1 MAIFTKLL
9 RSLAIGSLVLW
20 LAACGAMPAT
30 SQTRDYL
37 PGGAQFYS
45 YGVSQSKENFENIE
59 RAQSDY
65 TLFKGSRHWIDI
77 TPRKSPAEFN
87 VLQAYYPLHARWK
100 LKDGRE
106 FIAEAIDIRAIMRE
120 YFKTN
125 QIKLPWQ
132 LEGRSKAPHGD
143 YPPSLVHELKDDT
156 VIIKWLITTNLTPV
170 EERFAPSGAAVKWKL
185 SDQEFIV
192 NTVKG
197 TPTSGIDFENRRDS
211 KK

>member
-1 MAIFTKLL
+1 V
-9 RSLAIGSLVLW
+9 SQ
-20 LAACGAMPAT
+20 AA
-30 SQTRDYL
+30 DYL

-65 TLFKGSRHWIDI
+65 TLFTKSRHWGDDKPSKPYVNILG
-77 TPRKSPAEFN
+77 
-87 VLQAYYPLHARWK
+87 LQTYYPLHVRWR

-132 LEGRSKAPHGD
+132 LERRSKAPHGD
-143 YPPSLVHELKDDT
+143 YPPSLVHELKDDA
-156 VIIKWLITTNLTPV
+156 VIIKWRITTNLTPV

-192 NTVKG
+192 TTIKG
-197 TPTSGIDFENRRDS
+197 TPTSGIDFENRYET